1 MKAKFHYLGEKKMKK
16 KRSTSSKILK
26 TPCRGKKRKGGASM
40 LYAGIDA
47 HKRTCTIVIID
58 GQGKKIKEGV
68 VKTDEF
74 EIKGFFA
81 PYRNRVCAVV
91 ETCLNW
97 FFIHKVLKGYI
108 QDIKVAEAYKLRI
121 IAEAKVKTDSL
132 DAYHLAQLLR
142 IGYIPE
148 IYIPDEKT
156 IKLRELIRARVYL
169 VRLKTRMKNK
179 IHSILDKN
187 GFHQH
192 PGTDLFGKAGR
203 NFLRQL
209 TIGKPEEG
217 IIARYLG
224 IIEKLE
230 ENIKAFEIIVSNNVD
245 ETKEIKLLRS
255 IPGIGKISSHLL
267 LVEIGEIKR
276 FKTKGK
282 LCSFSG
288 LCPRIH
294 CSGETER
301 RGHIT
306 KAGNAYIR
314 WILTECAQVASRHSP
329 GLRKIFCRIQ
339 RKHGTKVAIIAV
351 ARTMLEVIFNVLTKE
366 ENFSEIKAFPSAQV
380 LRIRKK
386 SRYASFLSIS

>member
-1 MKAKFHYLGEKKMKK
+1 MKK
-16 KRSTSSKILK
+16 KRHTSSKIHK
-26 TPCRGKKRKGGASM
+26 IPFRDKFCEGGAPM

-58 GQGKKIKEGV
+58 DQGKKIKEGI

-81 PYRNRVCAVV
+81 PYKDRICAVV

-97 FFIHKVLKGYI
+97 FFIHKILKGYI

-179 IHSILDKN
+179 IHSLLDKN
-187 GFHQH
+187 GFHNH

-217 IIARYLG
+217 IIARYLE

-230 ENIKAFEIIVSNNVD
+230 ENIKAFEVIVSNNID
-245 ETKEIKLLRS
+245 ETKEIKLLKS
-255 IPGIGKISSHLL
+255 IPGIGKISSQLL
-267 LVEIGEIKR
+267 LAEIGEIKR
-276 FKTKGK
+276 FRTKGK
-282 LCSFSG
+282 LCSFAG
-288 LCPRIH
+288 LCPRVYN
-294 CSGETER
+294 SGEVER
-301 RGHIT
+301 RGHIS

-329 GLRKIFCRIQ
+329 GMRKVFCRIQ

-351 ARTMLEVIFNVLTKE
+351 ARTLLEVVFNVLTKGE
-366 ENFSEIKAFPSAQV
+366 EFSEIKAFPAAQI

-386 SRYASFLSIS
+386 SRYASNLAIS

>member
-1 MKAKFHYLGEKKMKK
+1 MGR
-16 KRSTSSKILK
+16 KRGVTSSKIPK
-26 TPCRGKKRKGGASM
+26 IPCRDKFCEGGAPM

-58 GQGKKIKEGV
+58 DRGRKIKEGV
-68 VKTDEF
+68 VKTGEF
-74 EIKGFFA
+74 EIKEFFA
-81 PYRNRVCAVV
+81 PYKDRISAVV

-97 FFIHKVLKGYI
+97 FFVRKVLAGYI
-108 QDIKVAEAYKLRI
+108 RDIKVADAYKLRI

-132 DAYHLAQLLR
+132 SAYHLAQLLR

-148 IYIPDEKT
+148 IFVPDEKT

-169 VRLKTRMKNK
+169 VRLKTRFKNK
-179 IHSILDKN
+179 IHSLLDKN
-187 GFHQH
+187 GFHNH

-203 NFLRQL
+203 IFLRKL

-230 ENIKAFEIIVSNNVD
+230 EDIKAFEIIVSNNVD
-245 ETKEIKLLRS
+245 NTPEIKLLRS

-267 LVEIGEIKR
+267 LAEIGNIKR
-276 FKTKGK
+276 FRNKGK
-282 LCSFSG
+282 LCSFAG
-288 LCPRIH
+288 ICPRIYA
-294 CSGETER
+294 SGDVER
-301 RGHIT
+301 RGHIS
-306 KAGNAYIR
+306 KAGNIYIR

-339 RKHGTKVAIIAV
+339 RRHGAKVAIIAV
-351 ARTMLEVIFNVLTKE
+351 ARTMLEIVFNVLSKGE
-366 ENFSEIKAFPSAQV
+366 EYSEIKAFPTTQV

-386 SRYASFLSIS
+386 SRYASNLSIS

>member
-1 MKAKFHYLGEKKMKK
+1 MKK

-26 TPCRGKKRKGGASM
+26 IPCRDKFCEGGASM

-58 GQGKKIKEGV
+58 DQGKKIKEGV

-81 PYRNRVCAVV
+81 PYKDNVSAVV

-97 FFIHKVLKGYI
+97 FFIHKILHGYI
-108 QDIKVAEAYKLRI
+108 REIKVAEAYKLRI

-132 DAYHLAQLLR
+132 DAFHLAQLLR

-156 IKLRELIRARVYL
+156 IKLRELIRARIYL

-187 GFHQH
+187 GFQNH

-230 ENIKAFEIIVSNNVD
+230 EDIKAFEIIVSNNVD

-255 IPGIGKISSHLL
+255 IPGIGKIASHLL
-267 LVEIGEIKR
+267 LAEIGDIKR
-276 FKTKGK
+276 FRTKGK

-288 LCPRIH
+288 LCPRVYN
-294 CSGETER
+294 SGEVER
-301 RGHIT
+301 TGHIS

-351 ARTMLEVIFNVLTKE
+351 ARTLLEVIFNVLTKGE
-366 ENFSEIKAFPSAQV
+366 EFREVKAFPAYQN
-380 LRIRKK
+380 LEIKK
-386 SRYASFLSIS
+386 NTRYASQKSIS

>member
-1 MKAKFHYLGEKKMKK
+1 
-16 KRSTSSKILK
+16 
-26 TPCRGKKRKGGASM
+26 M

-47 HKRTCTIVIID
+47 HKRTCTIVIVD
-58 GQGKKIKEGV
+58 DQGKKIKEGV

-81 PYRNRVCAVV
+81 PYKDRISAVV

-97 FFIHKVLKGYI
+97 FFIHKVLHGYI
-108 QDIKVAEAYKLRI
+108 KEIKVAEAYKLRI

-132 DAYHLAQLLR
+132 DALHLAQLLR

-148 IYIPDEKT
+148 IYIPNEKT
-156 IKLRELIRARVYL
+156 IKLRELIRARIYL

-179 IHSILDKN
+179 IHSLLDKN
-187 GFHQH
+187 GFHNH

-230 ENIKAFEIIVSNNVD
+230 EDIKAFEITVSNNID

-255 IPGIGKISSHLL
+255 IPGIGKISSQLL
-267 LVEIGEIKR
+267 LAEIGEIKR
-276 FKTKGK
+276 FRTKGK
-282 LCSFSG
+282 LCSFAG
-288 LCPRIH
+288 LCPRVYN
-294 CSGETER
+294 SGEVER

-306 KAGNAYIR
+306 KAGNANMR

-329 GLRKIFCRIQ
+329 GIRKVFCRIQ

-351 ARTMLEVIFNVLTKE
+351 ARTLLEVVFNVLTKGE
-366 ENFSEIKAFPSAQV
+366 EFSEVKAFPVNQNIK
-380 LRIRKK
+380 IRKK
-386 SRYASFLSIS
+386 SRHASFLAIS

>member
-1 MKAKFHYLGEKKMKK
+1 
-16 KRSTSSKILK
+16 
-26 TPCRGKKRKGGASM
+26 M

-58 GQGKKIKEGV
+58 DRGKKIKEGV
-68 VKTDEF
+68 VKTDAF

-81 PYRNRVCAVV
+81 PYKDKVSAVV

-97 FFIHKVLKGYI
+97 FFIRKTLVGYI
-108 QDIKVAEAYKLRI
+108 REIKVADAYKLRI

-132 DAYHLAQLLR
+132 SAYHLAQLLR

-148 IYIPDEKT
+148 IYVPDEKT
-156 IKLRELIRARVYL
+156 IKLRELIRARIYL

-179 IHSILDKN
+179 IHSLLDKN
-187 GFHQH
+187 GLYNH

-203 NFLRQL
+203 DFLRKL

-217 IIARYLG
+217 IIARYLE

-230 ENIKAFEIIVSNNVD
+230 ENIKAFEIIVGNNVD

-255 IPGIGKISSHLL
+255 IPGIGKIASHLL
-267 LVEIGEIKR
+267 LAEIGEINR
-276 FKTKGK
+276 FSRKEK
-282 LCSFSG
+282 LCSFAG
-288 LCPRIH
+288 LCPKVY
-294 CSGETER
+294 CSGEVEK
-301 RGHIT
+301 RGHIS

-329 GLRKIFCRIQ
+329 GLRRIFFRIQ
-339 RKHGTKVAIIAV
+339 RRHGTKVAIIAV
-351 ARTMLEVIFNVLTKE
+351 ARTMLEIIFNVLSKE
-366 ENFSEIKAFPSAQV
+366 EEFNEIKAFPVAQV

-386 SRYASFLSIS
+386 SRYASNLSIS

>member
-1 MKAKFHYLGEKKMKK
+1 MKK
-16 KRSTSSKILK
+16 KKCTSSKIYK
-26 TPCRGKKRKGGASM
+26 IPYRDKFNEGGAPM

-58 GQGKKIKEGV
+58 DRGEKVKEGV

-81 PYRNRVCAVV
+81 PYKDKVTAVV

-97 FFIHKVLKGYI
+97 FFIRKILVGYI
-108 QDIKVAEAYKLRI
+108 RDIKVADAYKLRI

-132 DAYHLAQLLR
+132 DAFHLAQLLR

-148 IYIPDEKT
+148 IYIPNEKT
-156 IKLRELIRARVYL
+156 IKLRELIRARIYL

-179 IHSILDKN
+179 IHSLLDKN
-187 GFHQH
+187 GFHNH

-203 NFLRQL
+203 IFLRKL
-209 TIGKPEEG
+209 SIGKPEEG
-217 IIARYLG
+217 IIARYLE

-245 ETKEIKLLRS
+245 ETKEIKLLKS

-267 LVEIGEIKR
+267 LAEIGEIKR
-276 FKTKGK
+276 FRTKGK
-282 LCSFSG
+282 LCSFAG
-288 LCPRIH
+288 LCPKVY
-294 CSGETER
+294 CSGEVER
-301 RGHIT
+301 RGHIS
-306 KAGNAYIR
+306 KAGNANMR

-339 RKHGTKVAIIAV
+339 RRHGTKVSIIAV
-351 ARTMLEVIFNVLTKE
+351 ARTLLEIVFNVLTKQE
-366 ENFSEIKAFPSAQV
+366 EYSEIKAFPTGQS
-380 LRIRKK
+380 LKIRKK
-386 SRYASFLSIS
+386 SRYASNLTIS